1 MPESVNSYANK
12 LARNLTHDDLAL
24 RELKQ
29 SFPVNIQKA
38 VGNIDVIYE
47 GGPDYAETYPVG
59 ETGAPDF
66 FGRTKF
72 PGGAK
77 RPTIAIRPK
86 GKQMTMDQQ
95 KTMLVGE
102 TLHFLHNYIP
112 EFKTLR
118 DDFDKETLN
127 DPQQMR
133 FLQNFF
139 DKAKEEGGEDREFSQ
154 WYDVA
159 GRDMLLRGRLTPDP
173 TDEWSRHPY
182 SKKQDEIMSK
192 MKRVIWD

>member
-12 LARNLTHDDLAL
+12 LARNLTYDDLSL
-24 RELKQ
+24 GELKQ

-38 VGNIDVIYE
+38 VGNINVIYE
-47 GGPDYAETYPVG
+47 GGPNYAETYPVG

-86 GKQMTMDQQ
+86 GRQMTMDQQ

-118 DDFDKETLN
+118 NDFDKETLN

-133 FLQNFF
+133 LLQSFF
-139 DKAKEEGGEDREFSQ
+139 DRDVKGGEDREFPQ

-173 TDEWSRHPY
+173 NDEWSRYPY
-182 SKKQDEIMSK
+182 SKKQDKILSK
-192 MKRVIWD
+192 MKRIIGD